1 MKRRFVKYAFF
12 CAVALALPAACGKE
26 KLAADLTVDQ
36 LRESGLAKLDQGKE
50 PAAREYF
57 EHMITRSPTAAPEA
71 LYYIALSYHEQGL
84 YEEAYVRFEQIID
97 RYPASEWCDDAQ
109 YMKGMTKLAAVLPIE
124 KDQTAIDEALDEF
137 TTLIEEYENSPLI
150 PKAREGIAEVRRIQA
165 DKFLAIGKFYKK
177 TGEYRAAVVYFENL
191 GAAYPEY
198 SGSAEAAFL
207 SGECYGELGEL
218 DAAASSYRN
227 VLSRYPES
235 PFAEAAAT
243 RLSALGG

>member
-1 MKRRFVKYAFF
+1 MKNRLVTYVFLWA
-12 CAVALALPAACGKE
+12 AAMALPAACGKE
-26 KLAADLTVDQ
+26 KLASDLTVDQ

-84 YEEAYVRFEQIID
+84 HEEAYVRFEQIID

-109 YMKGMTKLAAVLPIE
+109 YMKGMTKLASALPLE
-124 KDQTAIDEALDEF
+124 KDQSAIEEALDEL

-150 PKAREGIAEVRRIQA
+150 PKAQEGIAEARGIQA
-165 DKFLAIGKFYKK
+165 DKILAIGKFYKK

-191 GAAYPEY
+191 GASYPDY
-198 SGSAEAAFL
+198 TGSAEAAFL

-218 DAAASSYRN
+218 EAAASSYRD
-227 VLSRYPES
+227 VLSRHPES
-235 PFAEAAAT
+235 SFAEAAAA
-243 RLSALGG
+243 RLSAIGG